1 MARTFFQRAS
11 SGFRTVQGEL
21 IRKIQTPL
29 KAGGFYEGTLDGVFG
44 DRTERA
50 LLAFQ
55 QGNSIPV
62 TGKVDDQSW
71 QQLTKTSLPDLKQR
85 CLQVTADF
93 EGTGFTLAVGNFDGA
108 GITWGIIGF
117 TLSNG
122 ELGGILEKIRD
133 SHPDVFRQAFGNLTD
148 KLNSVLASSQAE
160 QLSFANSIS
169 LGSSK
174 VNIRPEWKQA
184 FFNLGLDPAV
194 QAIQIQHTEPFFNI
208 ASRDVQR
215 FNVMNELGL
224 ALCFDIAVQNGGID
238 QTEAGR
244 IRNKIDQNPPTTQQ
258 ELRTIIA
265 NVVAENSRPRFIE
278 DVRKRKLTFAT
289 GRGTVHGSQ
298 FDLKT
303 WGLDDLPV
311 DATS

>member
-1 MARTFFQRAS
+1 MPRTFFQRAS

-29 KAGGFYEGTLDGVFG
+29 KAGGFYDGTLDGVFG

-55 QGNSIPV
+55 QSNSIPA
-62 TGKVDDQSW
+62 TGKVDAQSW

-93 EGTGFTLAVGNFDGA
+93 EGTGFTSAVGNFDGA

-122 ELGGILEKIRD
+122 ELGGILEEIRD
-133 SHPDVFRQAFGNLTD
+133 LHPEVFKQAFGDLTE
-148 KLNSVLASSQAE
+148 KLNSVLASSSAE

-174 VNIRPEWKQA
+174 VNILPEWKQA
-184 FFNLGLDPAV
+184 FFKLGLDPSV
-194 QAIQIQHTEPFFNI
+194 QAIQIQHTEPFLNI
-208 ASRDVQR
+208 ALRDVQR
-215 FNVMNELGL
+215 FNVLNELGL

-238 QTEAGR
+238 QTETSR
-244 IRNKIDQNPPTTQQ
+244 IRKKIDQNPPTTQL

-289 GRGTVHGSQ
+289 GRGSVHGSQ

-311 DATS
+311 DGTS